1 MKKKSENI
9 IVGVLII
16 ATAIL
21 WMLNELG
28 VMRNINLG
36 HIVFTALWGTWLIKG
51 LIQRKSFVVFMSLA
65 FLAIVWDK
73 ELGIEAITPW
83 PIIGAAILLTIGFSF
98 IFEKNGRKEWEENQF
113 RKHHNFDNNY
123 KKMSTENRTEWE
135 NDNNKEQWKNN
146 NTTEKNTTYGTAQ
159 SNKSYEDG
167 EHVYHINRFSGTE
180 KYIDSQNLKSVEII
194 NKVGG
199 MEVYL
204 DKAKA
209 AGDKV
214 YMRIECY
221 AGGIEIYI
229 PRNWKLENHVDCI
242 MGAVEEPGNIDSAG
256 NDVIL
261 EISGKIIA
269 GGIEIIRV

>member
-1 MKKKSENI
+1 MKKKLGNI

-36 HIVFTALWGTWLIKG
+36 HIVFTALWGAWLIKG

-159 SNKSYEDG
+159 SNRSYEDG

-204 DKAKA
+204 DKAKTSA
-209 AGDKV
+209 L
-214 YMRIECY
+214 RINPYEL
-221 AGGIEIYI
+221 
-229 PRNWKLENHVDCI
+229 KLEEADIGIDGNLN
-242 MGAVEEPGNIDSAG
+242 AEED
-256 NDVIL
+256 
-261 EISGKIIA
+261 
-269 GGIEIIRV
+269 

>member
-36 HIVFTALWGTWLIKG
+36 HIVFTALWGAWLIKG

-98 IFEKNGRKEWEENQF
+98 
-113 RKHHNFDNNY
+113 
-123 KKMSTENRTEWE
+123 
-135 NDNNKEQWKNN
+135 
-146 NTTEKNTTYGTAQ
+146 
-159 SNKSYEDG
+159 
-167 EHVYHINRFSGTE
+167 
-180 KYIDSQNLKSVEII
+180 
-194 NKVGG
+194 
-199 MEVYL
+199 
-204 DKAKA
+204 
-209 AGDKV
+209 
-214 YMRIECY
+214 
-221 AGGIEIYI
+221 
-229 PRNWKLENHVDCI
+229 
-242 MGAVEEPGNIDSAG
+242 
-256 NDVIL
+256 
-261 EISGKIIA
+261 
-269 GGIEIIRV
+269 